1 MNQQLLNKLPYIHT
15 VECCVSIKSPSPP
28 VCLSASAC
36 VYCTDVDVCVC
47 VCDIYNINV
56 CLLIYI

>member
-28 VCLSASAC
+28 VYLSASAC

-47 VCDIYNINV
+47 DIYNINV